1 LTVISGD
8 LILGNAPLTWG
19 YAALIAAVA
28 LLVLMLVRSVLR
40 FWLRSREGEDS
51 RSWRA
56 IAAQVVAATRVWLL
70 LPLALYGGSLR
81 LALTPTAT
89 RALALAALMVF
100 LLQVALWGHR
110 FIACWIERQ
119 INVRYENNAERK
131 TMMSLLGFFA
141 LVLLWS
147 VIVLFG
153 LNALGF
159 DVSAVLAGMGIGGI
173 AIALAAQ
180 NILGDL
186 FASVSIIIDKPFVV
200 GDFIVIDDFLGSV
213 EHIGLKTTRLR
224 SLSGEQLV
232 FANTDLTKSRVR
244 NYKRMCERRNVFTI
258 QVGYGTPTDKLERI
272 ATMLRETV
280 RAHDKVRLDRA
291 HLKEYTDTAVV
302 YEIVYYTLIPD
313 YNFYMDTQQ
322 AINIAIY
329 DWFKREGIE
338 FARPAR
344 IIQVQTASVTG
355 DNGEESKEQPEWRKP
370 ARA

>member
-1 LTVISGD
+1 MFSGD
-8 LILGNAPLTWG
+8 RILGNAPLTWG
-19 YAALIAAVA
+19 YAALIAAA
-28 LLVLMLVRSVLR
+28 TLLLLTLIRSVLR
-40 FWLRSREGEDS
+40 RWLRLRDGDHQ

-56 IAAQVVAATRVWLL
+56 IAAQVVGATRVWLL
-70 LPLALYGGSLR
+70 LPLALYAGSLR
-81 LALTPTAT
+81 LVLTPAAT

-119 INVRYENNAERK
+119 INVRYENNAERA
-131 TMMSLLGFFA
+131 TVMSLLGFFA
-141 LVLLWS
+141 LVVLWS

-153 LNALGF
+153 LNMLGF
-159 DVSAVLAGMGIGGI
+159 NVSALLAGMGIGGI

-186 FASVSIIIDKPFVV
+186 FASASIVIDKPFVV
-200 GDFIVIDDFLGSV
+200 GDFIIVGDYLGSV

-232 FANTDLTKSRVR
+232 FANTDLTKSRIR
-244 NYKRMCERRNVFTI
+244 NYKRMYERRNVFTI
-258 QVGYGTPTDKLERI
+258 QVAYGTPPDKLERI

-280 RAHDKVRLDRA
+280 RAQDRVRLDRA
-291 HLKEYTDTAVV
+291 HLKEYTDTAVI

-329 DWFKREGIE
+329 DWFQREGIE
-338 FARPAR
+338 FGRPAR
-344 IIQVQTASVTG
+344 VVQMQTSSLTG
-355 DNGEESKEQPEWRKP
+355 ENGEESKEQPEWPKP